1 MNPLSSNSCNC
12 FFSSTNSAGGILYG
26 LLEMGVVPGYNSM
39 ANSISLSGGIPSNSF
54 GKTSGYSQTTGI
66 LSTGDSIM
74 VRAQEWVQPWLGRY
88 KVISPQIGECI
99 SMALA
104 ATSINA

>member
-1 MNPLSSNSCNC
+1 
-12 FFSSTNSAGGILYG
+12 
-26 LLEMGVVPGYNSM
+26 MGVVPGYNSM

-99 SMALA
+99 SMALD